1 MKEIIA
7 NEKYF
12 TKDEKIIL
20 KSLPSSFEWIARDK
34 DGEIFVYKYRPK
46 RFGNEFI
53 CKYSI
58 PPTQVQVIVPQIKE
72 NVKLSLPEFT
82 SLKTFNNIFK
92 CVTWENSPIRFRGE
106 TLDEEKL

>member
-1 MKEIIA
+1 MLFENKNHVGTKMFTQ
-7 NEKYF
+7 NENA
-12 TKDEKIIL
+12 IL

-46 RFGNEFI
+46 RFGNEFV

-58 PPTQVQVIVPQIKE
+58 PPT
-72 NVKLSLPEFT
+72 EFT

-92 CVTWENSPIRFRGE
+92 CVTFENSPIKFR
-106 TLDEEKL
+106 K